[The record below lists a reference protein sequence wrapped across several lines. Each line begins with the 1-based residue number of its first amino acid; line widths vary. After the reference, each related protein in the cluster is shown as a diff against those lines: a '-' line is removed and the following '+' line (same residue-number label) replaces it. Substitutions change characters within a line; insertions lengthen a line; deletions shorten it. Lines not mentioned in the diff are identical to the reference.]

1 LKKILGGHK
10 INISILGYGHI
21 AKALVSG
28 IVRYNNAN
36 KDNPIDI
43 GNILVKSASK
53 HFEEKYNF
61 TENPED
67 IYTNSSDLIID
78 LMNNVDY
85 SVDYLPKIM
94 SHKKSVLIAGKIFLS
109 EHGELIFKNAREN
122 DVRVLI
128 GSCISA
134 DLPINLS
141 TKNPYYTGQEYKE
154 SRGNNS
160 ADVSAAILEDI
171 FYFYS

>member
-1 LKKILGGHK
+1 VDGHK

-21 AKALVSG
+21 GKALVSG
-28 IVRYNNAN
+28 IVRYNNHN
-36 KDNPIDI
+36 KENPIDI
-43 GNILVKSASK
+43 GNILVKSVSK

-67 IYTNSSDLIID
+67 IYTNSSDLVID
-78 LMNNVDY
+78 LMNNLEY

-94 SHKKSVLIAGKIFLS
+94 SHNKSVLICGKTFLS
-109 EHGELIFKNAREN
+109 GHGEMIFKQARKN

-141 TKNPYYTGQEYKE
+141 KKNPYYTGQEYKE
-154 SRGNNS
+154 FRGNSS